1 MNENQERG
9 KGKLQE
15 LGGSIKETVGNAVGN
30 EQMEAEGKASKLEGA
45 GRQEVAKGV
54 GQAKGAAEEL
64 GGNLKQGVGSLLG
77 NEQME
82 AEGKAGELKGE
93 TRQKANQ

>member
-1 MNENQERG
+1 MSENEERG

-15 LGGSIKETVGNAVGN
+15 IGGSLKAGLGNLTGN
-30 EQMEAEGKASKLEGA
+30 EQMEAEGNAQKLGGEA
-45 GRQEVAKGV
+45 RQEAAKTA

-82 AEGKAGELKGE
+82 AEGKAKELKGE
-93 TRQKANQ
+93 ARQKANQ